1 MSQVHVERVIG
12 LLATDEGLR
21 RRFTSDPCAA
31 LLDLVDKGTELTH
44 RELHSLASLD
54 PHALSRFAQSI
65 DARLQK
71 SDLKG
76 GAA

>member
-21 RRFTSDPCAA
+21 RRFTSDPCTA
-31 LLDLVDKGTELTH
+31 LLELVEKGTELTH

-54 PHALSRFAQSI
+54 PRALSRFAEAI

-71 SDLKG
+71 SELKG
-76 GAA
+76 GTT